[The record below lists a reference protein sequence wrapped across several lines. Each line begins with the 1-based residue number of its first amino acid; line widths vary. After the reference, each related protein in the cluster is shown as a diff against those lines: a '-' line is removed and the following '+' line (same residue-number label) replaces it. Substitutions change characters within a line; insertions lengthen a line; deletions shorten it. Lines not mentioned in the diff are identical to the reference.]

1 MFRELGDRFNEADVL
16 AHLGDYYRDT
26 GDASVAIQHWRRSLA
41 ILDELHHPNAAK
53 VRTKLASIPS

>member
-16 AHLGDYYRDT
+16 AHLGDYHRDT
-26 GDASVAIQHWRRSLA
+26 GDPAAAIQHWRRALA

-53 VRTKLASIPS
+53 VRAKLARSP